1 MMYLRTVCV
10 TSVLAHCTVIHS
22 EYKNA
27 NSNFNVSDEILS
39 GSNTIFTFITA

>member
-22 EYKNA
+22 DIEYLNKSKWVEISHSA
-27 NSNFNVSDEILS
+27 FNV
-39 GSNTIFTFITA
+39 